1 MQDVFGFTVNYSRE
15 NCKELGNSRGQLL
28 IKILTTLFFQLQQT
42 LRPISEGF
50 QGQEKIENMAIL
62 RRKSTGSFDDSS
74 RNSRSFK
81 HSVSTI
87 SSTLQRRNSMT
98 MRSKKGISSTKWYHE
113 QENQNEFN
121 KSRNSLETDDSEESI
136 FNSEE
141 DLEPNYEID
150 QTDVGLMSK
159 LFHST
164 PTLKRKSEDVKP
176 YTRPRAPTNDK
187 LEKYKFLLINIEQ
200 DSDILDPGTFGLLE
214 DSYLGFE
221 FNDYPSEVL
230 CPNPT
235 QCQELPVEVQ
245 KLKPAPS
252 WIRRSFETLQS
263 EKSSKTFNSNIS
275 QSTGNL
281 AELKKS
287 ETDHLKPQQ
296 SETRSSIELQKEPE
310 NNAANANKDTG
321 IQEDIRRLLATG
333 SPTLTEC
340 L

>member
-141 DLEPNYEID
+141 DLEID